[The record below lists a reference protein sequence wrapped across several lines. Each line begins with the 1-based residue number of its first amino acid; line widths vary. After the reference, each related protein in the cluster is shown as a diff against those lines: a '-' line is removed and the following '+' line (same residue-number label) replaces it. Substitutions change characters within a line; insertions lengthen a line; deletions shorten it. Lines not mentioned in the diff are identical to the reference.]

1 MMFSFVWKMILTNE
15 KYFPLGLSISIKPN
29 QKYINIAI
37 SWTRRRQF
45 PCMCINCPSISV
57 NTVNCKL
64 YCPPQIFKFTVEF
77 GYQGRKEA
85 IVYNDDIPYVNMKN
99 WCHIKHRLHVWCH
112 FFCISGHWHV
122 HVLLHIFR
130 VSESDRIR
138 FRQRDDG
145 RHQVNK
151 HLIRIS

>member
-1 MMFSFVWKMILTNE
+1 MFSFVWKMILTNE

-64 YCPPQIFKFTVEF
+64 YCPPQIFIFTLGF
-77 GYQGRKEA
+77 GFKGRKEA
-85 IVYNDDIPYVNMKN
+85 VVYSGYIPYVNMKN
-99 WCHIKHRLHVWCH
+99 WCLIEHRLHVWCNFVFQAIDMFMSSCT
-112 FFCISGHWHV
+112 FFVFLSLIEYAFVNVMMG
-122 HVLLHIFR
+122 
-130 VSESDRIR
+130 DIR
-138 FRQRDDG
+138 
-145 RHQVNK
+145 
-151 HLIRIS
+151 

>member
-1 MMFSFVWKMILTNE
+1 MILTNE

-99 WCHIKHRLHVWCH
+99 RGLIEHRFYVWCNFVFQAIDMFMSSCT
-112 FFCISGHWHV
+112 FFVFLSLIEYAFVNVMMG
-122 HVLLHIFR
+122 
-130 VSESDRIR
+130 DIR
-138 FRQRDDG
+138 
-145 RHQVNK
+145 
-151 HLIRIS
+151 